1 MAKAQKLK
9 SEPKDRGSL
18 YLTPPTMWKLKYIA
32 LMDNNRQSDI
42 IEEALVDY
50 FAKWEKKNGDVPPQK
65 A

>member
-9 SEPKDRGSL
+9 SKPKDRGSL

-42 IEEALVDY
+42 IEESLSEY
-50 FAKWEKKNGDVPPQK
+50 IAKWEKKNGPVPPPK